1 MRSPYTARH
10 RGAAGMA
17 KGDVTGTVIAFRQS
31 KFKQDTYQTIVDLAK
46 PEDAAKLLGA
56 RVVWAREDGLKI
68 LGRVVAVHGRKGALR
83 VRWDRGFPPQGLG
96 TRVKI
101 VP

>member
-1 MRSPYTARH
+1 
-10 RGAAGMA
+10 MA
-17 KGDVTGTVIAFRQS
+17 KADVTGTVIAFRQS
-31 KFKQDTYQTIVDLAK
+31 KFKQDSYQTIVDLDK
-46 PEDAAKLLGA
+46 PEDAGKFLGA
-56 RVVWAREDGLKI
+56 RVVFARGDGIRI

-96 TRVKI
+96 TTVKI

>member
-1 MRSPYTARH
+1 
-10 RGAAGMA
+10 MA
-17 KGDVTGTVIAFRQS
+17 KTDTTGTVTAFLHS
-31 KFKQDTYQTIVDLAK
+31 KFKQDSYRTVVDLAK

-68 LGRVVAVHGRKGALR
+68 LGRVVRLHGRRGALC
-83 VRWDRGFPPQGLG
+83 VQWDRGFPPQALG
-96 TRVKI
+96 TKVMI